1 MDKGYANPDLLWSVE
16 DLHSA
21 RNPVCVVDTRPIHEY
36 VAGHIPGAIHLDVV
50 GLSLNDTRPEPF
62 AAFMWTY
69 SYLFRSRGIGSEET
83 VVFYD
88 NISGTSS
95 ARGFWICEYH
105 GHRDV
110 HVLDGGFNAWIAA
123 GFETSQAC
131 EAVEPAEFNS
141 NPQPDLHIGY
151 QEIEERLDEG
161 GFIPLDT
168 RGDGE
173 YTGEVVRAVRGG
185 AIPGA
190 IHLEY
195 VNNVDENGFFKT
207 ADELRT
213 MYERAGV
220 MPEQTVACY

>member
-1 MDKGYANPDLLWSVE
+1 M
-16 DLHSA
+16 
-21 RNPVCVVDTRPIHEY
+21 
-36 VAGHIPGAIHLDVV
+36 
-50 GLSLNDTRPEPF
+50 
-62 AAFMWTY
+62 
-69 SYLFRSRGIGSEET
+69 
-83 VVFYD
+83 
-88 NISGTSS
+88 
-95 ARGFWICEYH
+95 
-105 GHRDV
+105 
-110 HVLDGGFNAWIAA
+110 LDGGFNAWIAA
-123 GFETSQAC
+123 GFETSQAR

-141 NPQPDLHIGY
+141 NPPPDLHIGY
-151 QEIEERLDEG
+151 QEIDERLDEG

-173 YTGEVVRAVRGG
+173 YTGEVVRAARGG